1 MWIFCGFGYFSVIE
15 HRKDKDLLLVRS
27 RVKGDLEQLKA
38 KCLPNLGEIVET
50 PTGADYPYRAL
61 AWRVE
66 FAEAMKKAVEKIDY
80 TNFKSGISKTQG
92 SARHDL
98 YMRVWSIMKAAESTM
113 KRIEEDDAKRSS
125 GPQQTSWVGYNS
137 GWWEEKDDGRFGGK
151 GAKGNKG
158 SYQRTL
164 DLDASRAAR
173 NKRLGLSGVSEHML
187 KHQKEDVETKREAH
201 EARRRVE
208 ALVAKQLK
216 GTEHD
221 FDRLYEDEI
230 DTPPSNWIDAADRFL
245 QDHADQDQIDP
256 TVDYDGE

>member
-1 MWIFCGFGYFSVIE
+1 MWIFTGFGYFSVIE

-80 TNFKSGISKTQG
+80 TNFKSGISRTQG

-98 YMRVWSIMKAAESTM
+98 YMRVWSIMKSAEDTM
-113 KRIEEDDAKRSS
+113 KRIAIEDAKERAN
-125 GPQQTSWVGYNS
+125 PKQTSWVGYSS
-137 GWWEEKDDGRFGGK
+137 GFSLDSRDDGRFGGK
-151 GAKGNKG
+151 GGKG
-158 SYQRTL
+158 SYQHSL
-164 DLDASRAAR
+164 DLDASRKAR
-173 NKRLGLSGVSEHML
+173 NARLGVSGLSEHMR
-187 KHQKEDVETKREAH
+187 KHQKEDAEERREAH
-201 EARRRVE
+201 EARKRVE
-208 ALVAKQLK
+208 ALVAAQLK

-221 FDRLYEDEI
+221 FDKDFEDEK
-230 DTPPSNWIDAADRFL
+230 DTPPSNWIDSAEKFL
-245 QDHADQDQIDP
+245 QDQADLDEIDP
-256 TVDYDGE
+256 TVDHDGE